1 MNTKAATK
9 PNNKPREIKTV
20 TMNNAFAG
28 AADILGAG
36 IDALFAQSEDPEFM
50 VELDD
55 IEIVDQVREQME
67 DDEQDLNGLGDS
79 LVKYQ
84 IQAIFLRIMPA
95 GHPKPYRLVAGER
108 RYRAARLKGLPQLRA
123 KARELT
129 DEEAEDLQFAENVHR
144 KNLTQI
150 EEAGKI
156 QRDLDKLGSVDAV
169 LEKHQKS
176 RAWLSKMLSLLNL
189 PEQAKRL
196 VTESVS
202 ADVEVINAVKT
213 IEKADP
219 MKAKEL
225 VDDLKRTRGK
235 ENARDKVAVV
245 KEEVK
250 PSKKQKEAKAE
261 QAGTVAT
268 PKDRQQAQPSTGD
281 IFTGAKKDETGSD
294 DYLLDSSAELALAN
308 AHDKIFQADINAQ
321 IILDEMAD
329 FNKKAVDAWLYAFYE
344 AGKREKDTGRAVM
357 LGCRKG
363 QFSSAGPGAF
373 ALVAFLHGAHSTAKF
388 NLLDIF
394 GSVKK

>member
-67 DDEQDLNGLGDS
+67 DDEQDLKGLGDS

-219 MKAKEL
+219 VKAKEL

-245 KEEVK
+245 KEDVK

-281 IFTGAKKDETGSD
+281 IFVGAKKDETGSD